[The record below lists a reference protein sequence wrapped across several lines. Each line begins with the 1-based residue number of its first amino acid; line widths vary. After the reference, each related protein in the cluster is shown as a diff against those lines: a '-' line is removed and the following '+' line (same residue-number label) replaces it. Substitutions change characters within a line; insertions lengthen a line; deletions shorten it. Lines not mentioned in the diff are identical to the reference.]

1 MALYGEFFHT
11 YPKQITLNS
20 EWCDVSQT
28 VEYDSQIET
37 ALNQFQNEAR
47 ALCPIRTGNLVSS
60 ISGGA
65 SEDGFNAEA
74 TADYAEYVEYG
85 TWKME
90 AQPYFVEPF
99 QIAGEICGET
109 IQTHLQE
116 VLAEAQAIA
125 LLEINE
131 NYTIEKE
138 IAYEEFRD
146 GMEGGVD
153 IATFMALM
161 AELEQRLH
169 ELALKYV
176 ECVEQVATQIEEY
189 QSQGTFE
196 ISIA

>member
-1 MALYGEFFHT
+1 MALFGEFSHT
-11 YPKQITLNS
+11 YPTQITLSS
-20 EWCDVSQT
+20 EWCDVSQS
-28 VEYDSQIET
+28 VEYDSQIEN
-37 ALNQFQNEAR
+37 ALGEFQNEAR

-60 ISGGA
+60 ISGTATG
-65 SEDGFNAEA
+65 DGFTAEA

-85 TWKME
+85 TWKMS
-90 AQPYFVEPF
+90 AQPYFVETF
-99 QIAGEICGET
+99 QMAGEACGEI

-125 LLEINE
+125 RLEIDE
-131 NYTIEKE
+131 HYTMEKE

-146 GMEGGVD
+146 GMAGGVD
-153 IATFMALM
+153 VATFMALM

-169 ELALKYV
+169 ELALKYA
-176 ECVEQVATQIEEY
+176 ECVEQIETQIEEY